1 MISVSREG
9 GARRGRDRLYMT
21 DANFLRGQARKCRRL
36 AAMVTTRDV
45 VETLLEM
52 AAEYERR
59 ADALEPEPGEEGG
72 SGPV

>member
-1 MISVSREG
+1 MSEAAFLKEQA
-9 GARRGRDRLYMT
+9 AR
-21 DANFLRGQARKCRRL
+21 CRRL

-59 ADALEPEPGEEGG
+59 AAALEKDEEAEEA
-72 SGPV
+72 S